1 MEFPRRLHVETDGTQ
16 FEGHWL
22 QGPSPLFC
30 QPRYLR
36 VRLGPRG
43 DPAGI
48 GRKLGHQLSTSH
60 ASASAISLHERRLTR
75 LGGARVA
82 SLVETITDGVG

>member
-30 QPRYLR
+30 QPRHLR

-48 GRKLGHQLSTSH
+48 GRKLGHQLSTQSRLRERH
-60 ASASAISLHERRLTR
+60 FASRKEANAAWRSASS
-75 LGGARVA
+75 VA
-82 SLVETITDGVG
+82 G